1 MNVQNNGLRGPDLLA
16 EIERLKSERN
26 AVILAHYY
34 QKPEIQD
41 LADFVGDSLDLS
53 RKAAAT
59 DAEVIAFCGVR
70 FMAETAKILSPEK
83 TVILPDMDAGCSLED
98 SCPPDQFKAFRE
110 AHPDHI
116 ALTYINCSAAVKAL
130 SDIIVTSS
138 SAQAILD
145 QIPPEQKIIFGP
157 DRHLGGYLKRKTGRD
172 MLLWPGICIVHQA
185 FSETELLK
193 LKAENPGAPVAAHPE
208 CPPHIIEHAD
218 HVGSTSSIL
227 KFALESDANTI
238 LVATEP
244 HIIHQ
249 MEKAAPDKTFIGVPG
264 GDGNC
269 NCNMCPYMALNTL
282 EKLYVALRDLK
293 PQIELSTELMDAAR
307 VPLERMLEMAG
318 GTVGKGD
325 VGMPI
330 IEDRQGGVP
339 PEDIDP
345 KISGD

>member
-1 MNVQNNGLRGPDLLA
+1 MTPQSILRGPALLD
-16 EIERLKSERN
+16 EIARLKKERN

-34 QKPEIQD
+34 QRPELQD

-83 TVILPDMDAGCSLED
+83 IVILPDMDAGCSLED
-98 SCPPDQFKAFRE
+98 SCPPDQFRAFRE

-116 ALTYINCSAAVKAL
+116 ALTYINCSAEVKAL

-138 SAQAILD
+138 SADIILS

-157 DRHLGGYLKRKTGRD
+157 DRHLGGYLSRRSGRE

-193 LKAENPGAPVAAHPE
+193 LMAEHPGAPVAAHPE
-208 CPPHIIEHAD
+208 CPPQIVDHATL
-218 HVGSTSSIL
+218 VGSTKAIL
-227 KFALESDANTI
+227 DFALTSDAQTI
-238 LVATEP
+238 IVATEP

-249 MEKAAPDKTFIGVPG
+249 MEKAAPHKRFIGAPG

-293 PQIELSTELMDAAR
+293 PRIELAPELMDRAR
-307 VPLERMLEMAG
+307 VPLERMLGMAG
-318 GTVGKGD
+318 RTVGQGD
-325 VGMPI
+325 VGRP
-330 IEDRQGGVP
+330 V
-339 PEDIDP
+339 
-345 KISGD
+345 